1 MSEFLKGS
9 HCILCYNVYTVSLSM
24 TLDLMVYLN
33 QSCFPE
39 DTWKGLTPLI
49 YAQACNPQRPGYFM
63 SEKQHNKKH
72 RMLEPSILVAD
83 YPCVHVVTWLVNEET
98 RGLSGLWAM
107 GKNVSFISKG
117 PCVTYVESLHVFLVT
132 PFTPKSPALRT
143 GLCAHKIL
151 NLCPLWSG
159 RFPGVLSQQVLL
171 HRDTPR
177 VKASLQPQAE
187 VWDQLQHR
195 H

>member
-33 QSCFPE
+33 QLCFPE
-39 DTWKGLTPLI
+39 DTWKVLTPLI

-83 YPCVHVVTWLVNEET
+83 CPCVHVVTWLV
-98 RGLSGLWAM
+98 
-107 GKNVSFISKG
+107 K
-117 PCVTYVESLHVFLVT
+117 
-132 PFTPKSPALRT
+132 
-143 GLCAHKIL
+143 
-151 NLCPLWSG
+151 
-159 RFPGVLSQQVLL
+159 
-171 HRDTPR
+171 
-177 VKASLQPQAE
+177 
-187 VWDQLQHR
+187 
-195 H
+195 